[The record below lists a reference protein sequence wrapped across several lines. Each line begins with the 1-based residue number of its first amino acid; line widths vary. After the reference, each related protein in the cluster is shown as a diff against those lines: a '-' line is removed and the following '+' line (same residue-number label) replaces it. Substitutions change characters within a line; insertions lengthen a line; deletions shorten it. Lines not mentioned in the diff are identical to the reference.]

1 MLSGEE
7 ISHPSVYLVFLNG
20 ELDFLF
26 MESVNLFFS
35 LSNNFFTST
44 SPIFTFLDVGFGS
57 EYQSTKTSDF
67 KALFS
72 RDVHGPFTDKANGN

>member
-26 MESVNLFFS
+26 WKVFFS

-44 SPIFTFLDVGFGS
+44 SPIFTFLDIGFGS

>member
-26 MESVNLFFS
+26 KESVKLFFHCPIIS
-35 LSNNFFTST
+35 L
-44 SPIFTFLDVGFGS
+44 PR
-57 EYQSTKTSDF
+57 Q
-67 KALFS
+67 AQFS
-72 RDVHGPFTDKANGN
+72 RFWILVLVQNTSQQRLLILRHYSPVHAPFTEKANGN